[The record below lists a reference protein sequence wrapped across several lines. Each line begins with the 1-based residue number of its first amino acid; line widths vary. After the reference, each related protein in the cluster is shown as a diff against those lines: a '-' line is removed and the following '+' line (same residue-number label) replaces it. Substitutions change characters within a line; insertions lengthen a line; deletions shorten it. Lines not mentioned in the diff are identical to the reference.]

1 MKKKVIKIL
10 FLLIVLFF
18 PCFVLAY
25 TDGDEAVTTTKIYN
39 FLTEDINNEDLIR
52 LYNPNNTETPSYFN
66 LNEYYYE
73 RYNFHIPVANQKNL
87 GLCDTFSPLKSIET
101 NYALKTGKYIDL
113 SERYFD
119 YMTTKDFLGSRK
131 SGVICDSNACDEG
144 DATSADEV
152 LAVAGTFGAPLEKEL
167 PYVNYNTDDYDL
179 FNNSHNVLKVDSAV
193 SFDNIETLDNKED
206 WLKIIKIHL
215 MKYGS
220 LRAAVCAPGSDNY
233 NSRTAASYQFTTCN
247 NGGHG
252 VSIVGWD
259 DNYSKNNFN
268 TPPSHD
274 GAFIVLNSWGT
285 SWGNNGYYYVSYDDN
300 NIFIQLYGVLDVTET
315 KKYNVYSK
323 SSNMFDVA
331 GGYGFGNSGSQYI
344 YKAMKFETNSE
355 NEYISHIAIGASDST
370 ARNNSTKIKFYLN
383 PVDDT
388 FEEGK
393 LIYLGEELPS
403 LSQSDVTILTL
414 DEPIKITGNKFALVF
429 EIEGT
434 LSNFRFMQSLDKTG
448 NPVNKISYT
457 TTGFDKPW
465 ILETSPVFPAFVF
478 TTGEKVKS
486 ASIKTE
492 PTKKSYIKGQYID
505 LTGGVLNV
513 TYEDNTTSEIN
524 MTDPSVKVYDF
535 NTDLVGNRSVTLL
548 FEGQFLT
555 YNIMV
560 YDVERIEIKNNPTKV
575 TYVKGEELNLSGGSI
590 NVIYNDDKIEE
601 LPMTDRSVTVSG
613 YKKNNVGNQELTV
626 TYNNKTAKF
635 NVTVKEASYVVQFDT
650 DGGSSIE
657 PQIVNYNEL
666 VTKPSNPTKDGYTF
680 KDWKLNGKIY
690 DFNTPV
696 TDNITI
702 IAMWTKV
709 EEQQVVS
716 LKDLL
721 QNGGY
726 TINNNFVSF
735 TIGETVESIKNKL
748 PGATVETQNTTIST
762 GTVIKLGNESY
773 TAVVK
778 GDLNGDC
785 KANSGDLL
793 QMRKFLL
800 EETNLNGAYKEAGI
814 IESKNEIK
822 SLDLLRLRQYL
833 LGEYVFK

>member
-1 MKKKVIKIL
+1 MEKKVIKIV
-10 FLLIVLFF
+10 FILIVLFF

-39 FLTEDINNEDLIR
+39 FLNDDINNEDLIR

-66 LNEYYYE
+66 LNDYFYQK
-73 RYNFHIPVANQKNL
+73 YNFHIPVANQKNL
-87 GLCDTFSPLKSIET
+87 GLCDTFSSLKSMET

-119 YMTTKDFLGSRK
+119 YMTTQDFLGDRK
-131 SGVICDSNACDEG
+131 TGVICDSNSCDEG
-144 DATSADEV
+144 DATVADEV
-152 LAVAGTFGAPLEKEL
+152 LSIAGTFGAPLEKEI
-167 PYVNYNTDDYDL
+167 PYVNYDKSEYDL
-179 FNNSHNVLKVDSAV
+179 VNNSHNVLKLNSTV

-220 LRAAVCAPGSDNY
+220 LRAAVCAPGLDNY
-233 NSRTAASYQFTTCN
+233 NSRTAASYQYTTCN

-259 DNYSKNNFN
+259 DNYSRNNFN

-300 NIFIQLYGVLDVTET
+300 NIFVQLYGVLDVTET

-323 SSNMFDVA
+323 SSNMFDVT
-331 GGYGFGNSGSQYI
+331 GGYGFGTSSSEYI

-355 NEYISHIAIGASDST
+355 NEYISHIAVSASDAT
-370 ARNNSTKIKFYLN
+370 PRNNSTKIKFYLN
-383 PVDDT
+383 PIDDT
-388 FEEGK
+388 FEKEK

-403 LSQSDVTILTL
+403 LSQSEVTILTL
-414 DEPIKITGNKFALVF
+414 DEPIKINGDKFAIVL
-429 EIEGT
+429 EITGG
-434 LSNFRFMQSLDKTG
+434 LSNFSFRRAFDKNGDTI
-448 NPVNKISYT
+448 NKISYT
-457 TTGFDKPW
+457 TSGFDKPW
-465 ILETSPVFPAFVF
+465 ILETTPVFPAFVF

-492 PTKKSYIKGQYID
+492 PTKKSYLKGQYID

-513 TYEDNTTSEIN
+513 TYEDNTVSEIN
-524 MTDPSVKVYDF
+524 MTDPSVKIYDLDT
-535 NTDLVGNRSVTLL
+535 NSVGAKQVTLL
-548 FEGQFLT
+548 FEGIFLT
-555 YNIMV
+555 YNVNV
-560 YDVERIEIKNNPTKV
+560 YDVDRIEIKNNPTKV
-575 TYVKGEELNLSGGSI
+575 TYIKGEELDLNGG
-590 NVIYNDDKIEE
+590 VIKAYYNNDNTEE
-601 LPMTDRSVTVSG
+601 ILMSNKSVKVSG
-613 YKKNNVGNQELTV
+613 YKKNNVGEQELTV
-626 TYNNKTAKF
+626 TYNNKTTKF
-635 NVTVKEASYVVQFDT
+635 KITVNEATYVVQFDT
-650 DGGSSIE
+650 DGGSHIE

-666 VTKPSNPTKDGYTF
+666 VTKPSNPTKEGYTF

-696 TDNITI
+696 TEDITI
-702 IAMWTKV
+702 VALWTKN
-709 EEQQVVS
+709 ELPQVVS
-716 LKDLL
+716 LKDIL
-721 QNGGY
+721 QNNGY
-726 TINNNFVSF
+726 IVNNNFVSF
-735 TIGETVESIKNKL
+735 TIGETIESIKNKL
-748 PGATVETQNTTIST
+748 KGVTIETQNAIIST
-762 GTVIKLGNESY
+762 GTIIKLGNESY

-778 GDLNGDC
+778 GDLNGDS

-800 EETNLNGAYKEAGI
+800 EETNLNGAYKQAGI
-814 IESKNEIK
+814 IESNNEIK

-833 LGEYVFK
+833 LGEYVLK